1 MRLLLV
7 EDDPILGDGLQIA
20 LSQQMYVVDWLIDG
34 SSVDHALKN
43 HQYEVM
49 VLDLG
54 LPGKSGLDILKDM
67 RKRNDATPVMI
78 LTARDSVDDRV
89 IGLDS
94 GADDFVVKPFDLD
107 EVCARLRALQ
117 RRFSGRGGV
126 PLIENRG
133 VVLDPIS
140 RSVNCQGSPVDLTA
154 REFELLI
161 FLMEN
166 IDKVLSRSRIEETL
180 YSWGEAVESNA
191 VEVHIHHLRHK
202 LYPELIRTVRS
213 VGYVIDQ

>member
-7 EDDPILGDGLQIA
+7 EDDPILGDGLRIA
-20 LSQQMYVVDWLIDG
+20 LNLQMYVVDWLIDG
-34 SSVDHALKN
+34 KSADHALKT
-43 HQYEVM
+43 HQYEVV

-54 LPGKSGLDILKDM
+54 LPGKSGLEVLIDM
-67 RKRNDATPVMI
+67 RKRNDSTPVMI

-117 RRFSGRGGV
+117 RRFSVRGGV
-126 PLIENRG
+126 PLIEYRG
-133 VVLDPIS
+133 IVLDPLS
-140 RSVNCQGSPVDLTA
+140 RSVNCLGNPVDLTA
-154 REFELLI
+154 REFELLF

-180 YSWGEAVESNA
+180 YSWNEEVESNA
-191 VEVHIHHLRHK
+191 VEVHIHHLRQK
-202 LYPELIRTVRS
+202 LYPDLIRTVRS